1 MRVNVMEIGHLESS
15 TVLLMVEEETLITVE
30 NYGTAD
36 FRWKVQNA
44 KENANQ
50 EWIAAMLS
58 IAGIFTEA
66 PDGEGFYNGMN
77 TLGTAMVWAN
87 PVTFAHVVMD
97 LINNQ

>member
-1 MRVNVMEIGHLESS
+1 MRVNVMEIGHLEST

-30 NYGTAD
+30 SYGTT
-36 FRWKVQNA
+36 FYRWKVQNA
-44 KENANQ
+44 KEKTNQ
-50 EWIAAMLS
+50 EYNAMLS
-58 IAGIFTEA
+58 IAGVFTEA
-66 PDGEGFYNGMN
+66 PDADGFYSGMN